1 MKRPAIVSD
10 TVLRASSVIIASGVL
25 LFGLKVAQDIFAPLT
40 LAIVTGVI
48 FAPLADRLERLGLP
62 RGVVAMMLIIGMFFA
77 IGALAYMIEPYIT
90 TLIDRLPSI
99 KYEVRKLFLEYQG
112 LIQGLDEMN
121 KEVEAALGSGGAAQE
136 PTDVPGLTDAVFLA
150 PQILAQLLIFL
161 GGLFFFLLT
170 RNGIYRY
177 ISSKIGTGMDTPKL
191 LERFCDAE
199 SMVSKYFAAI
209 SVVNAG
215 LGIAVGTA
223 LMLLGLPG
231 AVVWGIA
238 AMLLNY
244 VLYLGPAALAAG
256 LLLAG
261 VVNYDGL
268 MTFAPMAIYLCCNMT
283 EAQFVTPALVGRHVQ
298 INPFLIFA
306 SLIFWLWFWGPL
318 GGIVAIP
325 VTLILLRLF
334 DILGETSASAKP
346 IFGQA

>member
-10 TVLRASSVIIASGVL
+10 TVLRVSTVIMASGVL

-62 RGVVAMMLIIGMFFA
+62 RGAVAMGLIVGIFFA
-77 IGALAYMIEPYIT
+77 IGALAYLVEPYIT
-90 TLIDRLPSI
+90 TVIDRLPSI
-99 KYEVRKLFLEYQG
+99 KYEIRKLFIEYQG
-112 LIQGLDEMN
+112 LIQGFDQMN
-121 KEVEAALGSGGAAQE
+121 KEVEAALGSGSGEKEA
-136 PTDVPGLTDAVFLA
+136 TDMPGLTDAVFLA
-150 PQILAQLLIFL
+150 PVILAQMLIFL

-170 RNGIYRY
+170 RNEIYRY
-177 ISSKIGTGMDTPKL
+177 VSAKIGTGMDTPKL

-199 SMVSKYFAAI
+199 SMVSRYFAAI
-209 SVVNAG
+209 SIVNAG

-238 AMLLNY
+238 AMLLNF

-268 MTFAPMAIYLCCNMT
+268 MTFAPMAIYLACNMT
-283 EAQFVTPALVGRHVQ
+283 EAQFVTPALIGRHVQ
-298 INPFLIFA
+298 INPFLIFV
-306 SLIFWLWFWGPL
+306 SLVFWLWFWGPL

-334 DILGETSASAKP
+334 DILGDTSISSKP

>member
-121 KEVEAALGSGGAAQE
+121 REVEAALGSGGAAKE

-170 RNGIYRY
+170 RNGIY
-177 ISSKIGTGMDTPKL
+177 
-191 LERFCDAE
+191 A
-199 SMVSKYFAAI
+199 
-209 SVVNAG
+209 
-215 LGIAVGTA
+215 
-223 LMLLGLPG
+223 
-231 AVVWGIA
+231 
-238 AMLLNY
+238 
-244 VLYLGPAALAAG
+244 
-256 LLLAG
+256 
-261 VVNYDGL
+261 
-268 MTFAPMAIYLCCNMT
+268 
-283 EAQFVTPALVGRHVQ
+283 
-298 INPFLIFA
+298 
-306 SLIFWLWFWGPL
+306 
-318 GGIVAIP
+318 
-325 VTLILLRLF
+325 
-334 DILGETSASAKP
+334 
-346 IFGQA
+346 